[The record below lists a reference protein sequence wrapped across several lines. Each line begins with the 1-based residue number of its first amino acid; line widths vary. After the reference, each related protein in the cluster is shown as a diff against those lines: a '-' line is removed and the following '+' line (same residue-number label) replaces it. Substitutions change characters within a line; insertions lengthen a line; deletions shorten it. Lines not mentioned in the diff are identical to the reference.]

1 MSRRVLVV
9 EAGSE
14 FSSLVR
20 AGVADIDPGIQV
32 DRADSVNAAVVQ
44 LAASGYD
51 LIISDDELDGTR
63 AGLFLRHLCERRF
76 PAIPFVLLASGV
88 EPGEDGGAEPDEAGD
103 EALLRKPFSV
113 GECRERLERLL

>member
-1 MSRRVLVV
+1 VARRVLVV

-14 FSSLVR
+14 LSSVVSE
-20 AGVADIDPGIQV
+20 GVADVDPGIQV
-32 DRADSVNAAVVQ
+32 DRADSVDAAVAR

-76 PAIPFVLLASGV
+76 PSIPFMLLSSGAD
-88 EPGEDGGAEPDEAGD
+88 PLALDEAEH

-113 GECRERLERLL
+113 GECRERIKQLL